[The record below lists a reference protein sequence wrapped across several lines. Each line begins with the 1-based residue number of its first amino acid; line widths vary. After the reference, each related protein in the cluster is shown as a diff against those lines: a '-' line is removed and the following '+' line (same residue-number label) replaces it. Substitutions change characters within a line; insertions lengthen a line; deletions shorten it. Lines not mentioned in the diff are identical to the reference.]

1 MRPLLFSLAVLT
13 AAGLRAQRDPR
24 AFHADR
30 EEIRVLAVERVRQA
44 PNDYQRVLATAENR
58 LSVLHENYQVA
69 GGTPPTRLNGDIAD
83 LRGRCQDVWRRR
95 SAGRPVDL
103 EPAAAPAIERRWK
116 SHQGA
121 FDRLLEEIETLARD
135 KTPES
140 QIYWRALKGFER
152 LGRETERA
160 LMFNT
165 PPEGANLAKAL
176 EDQEAALLKACERTP
191 RRTRRANARVIV
203 PAQYAFASEINVQA
217 FYRFLDKVTQTPAKK
232 SGAFAVP
239 VGARTVTQRENGL
252 RLVVRPVRGNGVA
265 YIGTME
271 QELGYDYLTF
281 PADTAYY
288 FENTGTTP
296 LEIEYVGLED
306 Q

>member
-1 MRPLLFSLAVLT
+1 MKIIRSRAEPRPPASTGTSRTLA
-13 AAGLRAQRDPR
+13 AA
-24 AFHADR
+24 
-30 EEIRVLAVERVRQA
+30 
-44 PNDYQRVLATAENR
+44 
-58 LSVLHENYQVA
+58 
-69 GGTPPTRLNGDIAD
+69 
-83 LRGRCQDVWRRR
+83 
-95 SAGRPVDL
+95 VDL

-217 FYRFLDKVTQTPAKK
+217 FYRFLDK
-232 SGAFAVP
+232 
-239 VGARTVTQRENGL
+239 
-252 RLVVRPVRGNGVA
+252 GVA
-265 YIGTME
+265 YIGTTE